1 MICCENA
8 SSENLENIILLY
20 VRSISD
26 VLNKTSYMLIRKS
39 HIYLASSCSKQ
50 LQNV

>member
-26 VLNKTSYMLIRKS
+26 VLKRP
-39 HIYLASSCSKQ
+39 HIC
-50 LQNV
+50 